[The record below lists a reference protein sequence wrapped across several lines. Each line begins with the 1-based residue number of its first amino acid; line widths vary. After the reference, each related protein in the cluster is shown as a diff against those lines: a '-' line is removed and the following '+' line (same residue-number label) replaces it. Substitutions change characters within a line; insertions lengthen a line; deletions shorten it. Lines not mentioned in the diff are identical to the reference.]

1 MLHLMKKTFVLLF
14 LSIIS
19 CSAFS
24 QLNTDQY
31 FYIGRSRI
39 YFGNYVSAI
48 ENLNIVIK
56 LRPNLPEPYF
66 YRGMA
71 KHYIDDFR
79 GAKNDYDKALDIK
92 PFYPE
97 AYMYRGMANYELKNY
112 KEALNDYS
120 KALEYKNDDQA
131 IYNNRGITKAA
142 MEDLDG
148 AIADYTKA
156 IELDPL
162 VANTYLNRSS
172 AKQMKNDLDGAIKD
186 CDAAIKIRPHFSG
199 AYLMRGI
206 AKFEK
211 QDYAGALKDYDLCIR
226 LDPKMAQ
233 AFVNRGIVKHKL
245 EDTQGAIP
253 DYDMAIKLNPDIA
266 VAWLNRGIAK
276 ESLKIPGFESDFAIA
291 EQLDPKFAQFR
302 IRLNAEQEREKQR
315 RLYGFVLPTPN
326 QNQKNQNQSTPNNP
340 ANQSASQQTAQQQTS
355 QGQQAPANS
364 ANSNQ
369 INAATQNKQV
379 NTASPDSALVA
390 RENGKGPITQKR
402 SRRNI
407 VVNDGGEVTET
418 EITRGMVQNRNVSIE
433 LQPEFII
440 SIFHKDSVDY
450 ERLQYYSMEID
461 ALNRKNNNQPFM
473 LITNK
478 PAISDDIWRGE
489 EYSEN
494 IHILDQSIQSNKKNS
509 DAYFNRAIYRELL
522 KDYDKAI
529 EDYDR
534 ALKMDGRN
542 ILAYF
547 SRANTMIKRVDFIR
561 KPGLLPEPTTLNI
574 NGTKADADAPKEVK
588 ILDYDDIIKDYESIL
603 YMNPRF
609 IFAWFNMANT
619 KVKKKDY
626 LGAINDYSK
635 AIELEPD
642 FAEAYFNRGL
652 TRIFLDDME
661 GGSLDLSK
669 AGELGLT
676 EAYNVIKRYCN

>member
-1 MLHLMKKTFVLLF
+1 MKKSFAIFIFT
-14 LSIIS
+14 IIS
-19 CSAFS
+19 LSAFP

-56 LRPNLPEPYF
+56 LRPNLPEPYY

-79 GAKNDYDKALDIK
+79 GAKNDYDKALEIK

-120 KALEYKNDDQA
+120 KALEYKSDDQA

-148 AIADYTKA
+148 AIEDYNKA
-156 IELDPL
+156 IEIDPL

-186 CDAAIKIRPHFSG
+186 CDEAIKIRPHFSG

-211 QDYAGALKDYDLCIR
+211 EDYAGALKDYDLCIR

-253 DYDMAIKLNPDIA
+253 DYDMAIKLDPDIA

-276 ESLKIPGFESDFAIA
+276 ETLKIPGFEADFAVA

-302 IRLNAEQEREKQR
+302 KRLSAEQEREKQR
-315 RLYGFVLPTPN
+315 RMYGFVLPTTNPN
-326 QNQKNQNQSTPNNP
+326 QKTQNQTAQNNAAGQP
-340 ANQSASQQTAQQQTS
+340 ANQQPAAGQQTT
-355 QGQQAPANS
+355 QGQQQAS
-364 ANSNQ
+364 ANGGVANHSGALAQNNQ
-369 INAATQNKQV
+369 PNGAT
-379 NTASPDSALVA
+379 PDSASVA
-390 RENGKGPITQKR
+390 RKDDKGPITQKR

-407 VVNDGGEVTET
+407 VVNEEGDVKET
-418 EITRGMVQNRNVSIE
+418 EITRGMVQNRNVKIE

-478 PAISDDIWRGE
+478 PLANDDWRKE
-489 EYSEN
+489 EYIEKIS
-494 IHILDQSIQSNKKNS
+494 ILDKNIQSNKKGS
-509 DAYFNRAIYRELL
+509 EAYFNRGILYELL
-522 KDYDKAI
+522 KNYNQAI

-534 ALKMDGRN
+534 AIKMDGRN

-561 KPGLLPEPTTLNI
+561 MPGLLPEPTTLTI
-574 NGTKADADAPKEVK
+574 NGTKADANAPKEEK
-588 ILDYDDIIKDYESIL
+588 ILDYDDIIKDYESII

-609 IFAWFNMANT
+609 IFAWFNMGNT

-652 TRIFLDDME
+652 TRIYLDDLE